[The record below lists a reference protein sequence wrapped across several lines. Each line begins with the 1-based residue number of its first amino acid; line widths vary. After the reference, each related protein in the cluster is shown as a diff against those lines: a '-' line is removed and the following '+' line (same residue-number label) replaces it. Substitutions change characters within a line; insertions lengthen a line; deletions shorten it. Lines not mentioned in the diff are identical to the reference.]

1 MTWQT
6 LLNWYHTQT
15 IFMSL
20 NRYIQ
25 KNVYRSWGQSP
36 FCHFGQTNKNTTWS
50 SEKKRLV
57 SLGDVSELSNMSIC
71 RLFCHW
77 TCTIKIVLK
86 IIIENI
92 YWCSKSLTFIISVF
106 QERRRCMDLQQS
118 SWKRRL
124 SWKFVILDWL

>member
-25 KNVYRSWGQSP
+25 KNVYRSWVQSP

-50 SEKKRLV
+50 SEKK
-57 SLGDVSELSNMSIC
+57 E
-71 RLFCHW
+71 
-77 TCTIKIVLK
+77 TC
-86 IIIENI
+86 
-92 YWCSKSLTFIISVF
+92 FA
-106 QERRRCMDLQQS
+106 RRRVRVEQHVYL
-118 SWKRRL
+118 
-124 SWKFVILDWL
+124 